1 MALFRKKRTK
11 EENYF
16 STATIITQGTYSVG
30 DIIGNDSIHIEGEV
44 RGDVKVN
51 NVVIV
56 TGSGSIYG
64 NVQAKQLIS
73 SGKIEGKI
81 LCDTVELLDHSKT
94 AGDIKSN
101 KILIKGVYR
110 GNILSGGVFVH
121 DLARLQ
127 TSVEARSV
135 VAGGR
140 IEGTIV
146 CKELKILPTGY
157 IRGKTF
163 ADRILNQ
170 GGHVEGF
177 IGKYSELVQN
187 NPALLRYA
195 HIFNTPDETILLSYN
210 DYYVDVEEEI
220 KEHKSPNENE
230 ESIDTNLFTP
240 PSG

>member
-1 MALFRKKRTK
+1 MALFRKKRVNS
-11 EENYF
+11 ESYF

-30 DIIGNDSIHIEGEV
+30 NIIGNDSIHIEGEV

-56 TGSGSIYG
+56 TKSGSITG

-73 SGKIEGKI
+73 SGKIQGKMI
-81 LCDTVELLDHSKT
+81 CDTVELLEHSKT
-94 AGDIKSN
+94 EGDIKSN
-101 KILIKGVYR
+101 KILVKGLYV
-110 GNILSGGVFVH
+110 GNVLSGGVFIH
-121 DLARLQ
+121 EHAKFQ
-127 TSVEARSV
+127 ASVEAKSV
-135 VAGGR
+135 VAGGK
-140 IEGTIV
+140 IEGMIV

-195 HIFNTPDETILLSYN
+195 HIFNTPNETILLHYD
-210 DYYVDVEEEI
+210 DYYVNVEEEI
-220 KEHKSPNENE
+220 KS
-230 ESIDTNLFTP
+230 T
-240 PSG
+240 